1 MEINL
6 ILNEISS
13 TLRNIEI
20 SNRVNNYNM
29 IAGRLGKPQYSVS
42 FEKLAFGEGVSNGQD
57 SSLVITQSEQSIEDI
72 IMRDHITHFV
82 FANIEIKN
90 RTLPVLIIKRTCAA
104 IYKKGFEG
112 LG

>member
-72 IMRDHITHFV
+72 LMRS
-82 FANIEIKN
+82 IELSSHNNKVVDVLN
-90 RTLPVLIIKRTCAA
+90 RRLDIERINF
-104 IYKKGFEG
+104 KGSR
-112 LG
+112 